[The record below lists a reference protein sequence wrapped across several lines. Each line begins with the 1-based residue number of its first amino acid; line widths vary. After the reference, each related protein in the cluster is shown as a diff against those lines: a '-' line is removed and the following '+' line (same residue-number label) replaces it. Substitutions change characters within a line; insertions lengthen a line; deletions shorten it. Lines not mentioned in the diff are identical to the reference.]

1 MNGKLQTR
9 GMTSLTGVNDER
21 SLLDRIR
28 ERRASLST
36 AQAQVAEFILENEAD
51 AAFMSAG
58 ELAVRAGVSE
68 ATAIRFA
75 QDLGY
80 AGYPEFREAV
90 QRLLK
95 ETLTPV
101 VKLSRTAA
109 HSGEGLLRRT
119 VDVDIEILNKVR
131 SEMSESA
138 FEDAVQIVV
147 TARRVHI
154 LALGI
159 SHSIASFL
167 DYRFS
172 QSSIAVNRVT
182 QSGRAFF
189 EELGRVDSDD
199 AVVAAGFYRCADEIL
214 VGVEYAREQGAKV
227 VAITDSV
234 LSSLGRRAD
243 VVLPAKRGPVE
254 MLNSL
259 AVPMAVANALAVGA
273 AMRRNAPTV
282 ERLEGVE
289 LLFDRYLAYCGS
301 RKASRRLYRNNRG
314 GGTDI

>member
-1 MNGKLQTR
+1 M
-9 GMTSLTGVNDER
+9 TGVNDER

-28 ERRASLST
+28 ERQTSLSA
-36 AQAQVAEFILENEAD
+36 AQAQVAEFVLENEAD

-95 ETLTPV
+95 ETITPV

-109 HSGEGLLRRT
+109 HGGEGLLQRT
-119 VDVDIEILNKVR
+119 IDVDIEILSKVR
-131 SEMSESA
+131 SDMSESA
-138 FEDAVQIVV
+138 FEDAIRIVV
-147 TARRVHI
+147 SARRVHI

-159 SHSIASFL
+159 SRSIASFL
-167 DYRFS
+167 DYRFR

-182 QSGRAFF
+182 QSGRVFF
-189 EELGRVDSDD
+189 EELGRVDSND
-199 AVVAAGFYRCADEIL
+199 AVIAAGFYRCADEIL
-214 VGVEYAREQGAKV
+214 VGVDYAKEQGAKV

-234 LSSLGRRAD
+234 LSPLGKRGD

-259 AVPMAVANALAVGA
+259 AVPMAVANALAVGV
-273 AMRRNAPTV
+273 AMRRNAPTI
-282 ERLEGVE
+282 ERLEAVE
-289 LLFDRYLAYCGS
+289 LLFDRYLANSNS
-301 RKASRRLYRNNRG
+301 RKVSRRLNRNKDGR
-314 GGTDI
+314 TDI

>member
-1 MNGKLQTR
+1 M
-9 GMTSLTGVNDER
+9 TGVNDER

-154 LALGI
+154 LPSASPI
-159 SHSIASFL
+159 RSRHS
-167 DYRFS
+167 
-172 QSSIAVNRVT
+172 
-182 QSGRAFF
+182 
-189 EELGRVDSDD
+189 
-199 AVVAAGFYRCADEIL
+199 
-214 VGVEYAREQGAKV
+214 
-227 VAITDSV
+227 
-234 LSSLGRRAD
+234 
-243 VVLPAKRGPVE
+243 
-254 MLNSL
+254 
-259 AVPMAVANALAVGA
+259 
-273 AMRRNAPTV
+273 
-282 ERLEGVE
+282 
-289 LLFDRYLAYCGS
+289 
-301 RKASRRLYRNNRG
+301 
-314 GGTDI
+314 